1 MGFFDFVTGGG
12 DKPEDELTKTVEISQ
27 DRLDELRT
35 KAIREKIA
43 ALPIDGEQIA
53 VNVNGEIATLKGR
66 APTQEAMEKIVL
78 CAGNQHGIG
87 SVDCQ
92 IEVDEPAPA
101 PAAEEAPAAEKA
113 PAPAAEAS
121 APTAA
126 PAESAPTA
134 QASTFYTVQ
143 SGDTLGAIAKAHYGD
158 AGKYPLI
165 FEANQPMLKD
175 PDKIYPGQSLRIP
188 PLT

>member
-53 VNVNGEIATLKGR
+53 VNVKGEIATLKGR

-101 PAAEEAPAAEKA
+101 PAPAAAEA
-113 PAPAAEAS
+113 PAPAAESSTPA
-121 APTAA
+121 AAA
-126 PAESAPTA
+126 PAEPAPAA